1 MKYATP
7 LPEPLIDELFPFWT
21 AIFGEAAW
29 DVERAVFLGAEAA
42 TSRSTLYLQRAGTEL
57 AGTCFMMQSTTVPA
71 LAGMGEVATV
81 PQFRGQGI
89 ASDLCCQ
96 ALADFRAAGGEAFFL
111 GTVNPAAARIY
122 HRLGW
127 RKLAGANL
135 MVNLTSGV
143 SPEECL
149 VEYFRQPGQ
158 VTSGLAGP
166 DVRVP
171 MIPLILSPHDSP
183 VLDANVGLYSCRYQT
198 QNSCM
203 GLYPRYTRAL
213 DNGTGAF
220 FAARTTD
227 GRVVGLATARHIDD
241 DPGECVYQIDGF
253 VHHRFAPAWPDL
265 IKAACEWARTQE
277 ATALRAQIGTEDGAK
292 QAVFQALGFAH
303 TGIGEALHDQRM
315 TIWHITKG

>member
-7 LPEPLIDELFPFWT
+7 LPEALIDELFPFWT

-29 DVERAVFLGAEAA
+29 DVERAVFLGAEAT
-42 TSRSTLYLQRAGTEL
+42 TSRSTLYLQRVGTEL
-57 AGTCFMMQSTTVPA
+57 AGTCFMMQSTTAPA
-71 LAGMGEVATV
+71 LAGMGEVATA

-89 ASDLCCQ
+89 AGDLCRQ

-127 RKLAGANL
+127 RKLTGANL

-143 SPEECL
+143 SPEEFL
-149 VEYFRQPGQ
+149 VDYFRQPGQ
-158 VTSGLAGP
+158 VTVGLAGP

-171 MIPLILSPHDSP
+171 LIPLILSPHDSL

-213 DNGTGAF
+213 ADGLGAF

-227 GRVVGLATARHIDD
+227 GRVVGLATVRLVE
-241 DPGECVYQIDGF
+241 GERVYQIDGF
-253 VHHRFAPAWPDL
+253 VHHRFAAAWPDL
-265 IKAACEWARTQE
+265 IQAACDWARTQG
-277 ATALRAQIGTEDGAK
+277 ATTLFAQIGAEDVVK
-292 QAVFQALGFAH
+292 QAVFQALGFVYV
-303 TGIGEALHDQRM
+303 GVGERFHENRLALYHVR
-315 TIWHITKG
+315 